1 MKPPLCTVRINQA
14 LGSLEVGPTAVG
26 AGGQTSQ
33 THLSHRTQLGLA
45 LATMRPVCSSQQ
57 PATMPRVKVGIHPI
71 MKEEK
76 PQQIVVYALSELIK
90 WLYNGLRVA
99 SPSKSMLMSFS
110 KTSKN

>member
-1 MKPPLCTVRINQA
+1 
-14 LGSLEVGPTAVG
+14 
-26 AGGQTSQ
+26 
-33 THLSHRTQLGLA
+33 
-45 LATMRPVCSSQQ
+45 
-57 PATMPRVKVGIHPI
+57 MPRVKVGIHPI